1 VGVGAGQAAQLKE
14 DLYGDLTGL
23 IIRGVKREGEDDT
36 YDCIQTGRNGSKYPL
51 SSLLLK
57 KILTTA
63 IALHFKLAA
72 VNETSSESY
81 EDAHCQYI
89 PQLDP
94 SRDKALM
101 ELLPDYLV
109 DQISF
114 PRPQAAKFYARVV
127 KALTEKLE

>member
-1 VGVGAGQAAQLKE
+1 MTASRQVEMAVSTPESSTIGKT
-14 DLYGDLTGL
+14 LT
-23 IIRGVKREGEDDT
+23 RD
-36 YDCIQTGRNGSKYPL
+36 
-51 SSLLLK
+51 
-57 KILTTA
+57 
-63 IALHFKLAA
+63 IALHFKLSA
-72 VNETSSESY
+72 VNETATESY

-94 SRDKALM
+94 ARDKALM

-127 KALTEKLE
+127 KVLTEKLEQ

>member
-1 VGVGAGQAAQLKE
+1 MILMIAFRPVEMAVSISLSSMLLE
-14 DLYGDLTGL
+14 
-23 IIRGVKREGEDDT
+23 DT
-36 YDCIQTGRNGSKYPL
+36 YHRL
-51 SSLLLK
+51 
-57 KILTTA
+57 
-63 IALHFKLAA
+63 ALHFKLAA